1 MRRIIGAIRKT
12 ALCTL
17 MLGAC
22 LGAAAE
28 EYPTRA
34 VKIVVPQTPG
44 GASDA
49 LARIISQKLSE
60 RWGQPVVVENRA
72 GAGGN
77 VGTELVATSA
87 PDGYTLLM
95 SYVGT
100 QAINGALYKKL
111 PFDPDKDFAPVATLA
126 TLPFVVVVKPDAPF
140 RTLPELVA
148 AARKD
153 RLTYGSAGNGS
164 VNHLLGEMFNTAAG
178 IKLTHIPY
186 RGAAPAMTDLM
197 GGQIDIVFT
206 SLPSVAG
213 AIRSGKLQP
222 LAVTS
227 ARRAASFD
235 TIPTISESGY
245 PGFDVTPW
253 FGLLAPA
260 RTPAAIVGKINAEVN
275 DLLKS
280 KEVADSFA
288 AQGADPYPTTP
299 EAFSTVLKADI
310 EKWGQ
315 VVKESGARIE

>member
-197 GGQIDIVFT
+197 GGQIDMVFT

-235 TIPTISESGY
+235 TIPTIAESGY
-245 PGFDVTPW
+245 AGFDVTPW

-288 AQGADPYPTTP
+288 AQGADPYRTTP
-299 EAFSTVLKADI
+299 EEFSKVLKADI